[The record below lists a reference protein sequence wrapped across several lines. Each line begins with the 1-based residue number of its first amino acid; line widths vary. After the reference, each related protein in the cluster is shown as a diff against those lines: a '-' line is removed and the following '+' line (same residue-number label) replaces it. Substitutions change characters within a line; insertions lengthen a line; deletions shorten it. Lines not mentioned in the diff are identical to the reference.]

1 MKPLLLLALA
11 IAASAADVGPVDSQW
26 IEDAGGTAIR
36 DASGRVT
43 GVDFRASW
51 VSDADLRKL
60 ARFPALTALNL
71 SLTRVT
77 DQGMQELRNL
87 PGIVELDLR
96 FAEYVTDEGVAAIKG
111 WKKLKRLVLHGTKVS
126 DTALDHIAGIT
137 TLETLDVGSV
147 MLTDVGLERLTV
159 LTNLKA
165 LSIGGNE
172 LGDAGLQALRQMPG
186 LTFLDLS
193 GRQGTDSNVW
203 SINMSDVGLE
213 AIVTLTQLRELRFG
227 CNSIGVGS
235 EATRFATVSAMN
247 VTPGRLQKMK
257 AKVDRDRLW
266 LCEPGWSHQAHRV
279 HIEHLGDVVRPF
291 DGGLQFHQLGH
302 DLGRPGAEIP
312 DLVAILVLHLSMGD
326 GVGPR
331 ISTTLPSAFS
341 TCFTQCS
348 AKNLIFS
355 GLGPRKMWW
364 MRWR

>member
-1 MKPLLLLALA
+1 MPTFRILLILLATL
-11 IAASAADVGPVDSQW
+11 STQAADSGATDIQW
-26 IEDAGGTAIR
+26 IEDAGGTATK
-36 DASGRVT
+36 DATGRIT
-43 GVDFRASW
+43 AIDLRASW

-60 ARFPALTALNL
+60 ARFPALTSLNL

-77 DQGMQELRNL
+77 DQGMQELRNV
-87 PGIVELDLR
+87 PGIVDLDLR
-96 FAEYVTDEGVAAIKG
+96 FAEFVTDEGIAAIKN
-111 WKKLKRLVLHGTKVS
+111 WKHLRRLVLHGAKVS

-147 MLTDVGLERLTV
+147 MLTDVSLERLTV
-159 LTNLKA
+159 LPNLKS

-235 EATRFATVSAMN
+235 EGTRFATVSAMN

-257 AKVDRDRLW
+257 ALTKLQRLKLEGCDRIDDEAAGILATFPSLEEVDLKGTSVTAKGLAALRT
-266 LCEPGWSHQAHRV
+266 A
-279 HIEHLGDVVRPF
+279 RPK
-291 DGGLQFHQLGH
+291 L
-302 DLGRPGAEIP
+302 R
-312 DLVAILVLHLSMGD
+312 ILH
-326 GVGPR
+326 GPWEAK
-331 ISTTLPSAFS
+331 SANFR
-341 TCFTQCS
+341 
-348 AKNLIFS
+348 NN
-355 GLGPRKMWW
+355 
-364 MRWR
+364 

>member
-11 IAASAADVGPVDSQW
+11 IAASAAEVGLVDSQW

-257 AKVDRDRLW
+257 ALTNLQRLKLEGCDRIDDEAAGILAAFPNLAEVDLKGTAVTAKGLAALRT
-266 LCEPGWSHQAHRV
+266 A
-279 HIEHLGDVVRPF
+279 RPK
-291 DGGLQFHQLGH
+291 L
-302 DLGRPGAEIP
+302 R
-312 DLVAILVLHLSMGD
+312 VLH
-326 GVGPR
+326 GPWEAK
-331 ISTTLPSAFS
+331 SANFR
-341 TCFTQCS
+341 
-348 AKNLIFS
+348 NN
-355 GLGPRKMWW
+355 
-364 MRWR
+364 